1 MILMEINF
9 INQSSED
16 SWRAYGNHCEPLF
29 NRTVEVLGKD
39 DNVLVNI
46 VLMDDVDIHQ
56 YNKDFRGIDRATDVL
71 SFEDG
76 EIVDGVLNLGDI
88 LISVQHVKSQAE
100 EYGHS
105 LKREFCFLMVHGLLH
120 LYGYDHQTPE
130 EEAVMLKLQK
140 EILEG
145 YADKNNDS
153 YGR

>member
-1 MILMEINF
+1 MEINF

-29 NRTVEVLGKD
+29 NRTLEVLEKD

-76 EIVDGVLNLGDI
+76 EVVDGVLNLGDI
-88 LISVQHVKSQAE
+88 LISVQHIESQAK

-105 LKREFCFLMVHGLLH
+105 LKREFCFLMVHGFLH

-145 YADKNNDS
+145 YADKNSESNN
-153 YGR
+153 R